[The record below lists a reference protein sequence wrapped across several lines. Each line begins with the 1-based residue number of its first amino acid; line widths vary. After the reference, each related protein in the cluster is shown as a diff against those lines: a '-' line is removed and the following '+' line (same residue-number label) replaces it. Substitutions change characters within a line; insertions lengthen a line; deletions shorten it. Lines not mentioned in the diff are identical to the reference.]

1 MAKKGIQ
8 NSSIEQVRKD
18 HESET
23 AFTADNPKKQKNK
36 KGR

>member
-23 AFTADNPKKQKNK
+23 AFKTDNNKKQKNK
-36 KGR
+36 KRR

>member
-1 MAKKGIQ
+1 MVKKGIQ
-8 NSSIEQVRKD
+8 NSSIEQLRKD

-23 AFTADNPKKQKNK
+23 AFKTDNPKKQKNK